1 MNGFQLSLGLTLVL
15 LAALMGL
22 GLSRQLGRRG
32 GPPRQAHHV
41 LYALICLGTVS
52 TGTLA
57 LLGGRAWWPYLPLLA
72 LLLAMS
78 RTRPGR
84 PAHWRL
90 ATVIALLYLGAA
102 WWSWS

>member
-1 MNGFQLSLGLTLVL
+1 MSGFRLSLVLTLGL
-15 LAALMGL
+15 LAALMAL
-22 GLSRQLGRRG
+22 GLSRQLGFRG
-32 GPPRQAHHV
+32 GPPRTAHHV
-41 LYALICLGTVS
+41 LYALICLGTLA

-57 LLGGRAWWPYLPLLA
+57 LLGHRAWWPYLLLLA

-90 ATVIALLYLGAA
+90 ATVTALLYLGAA